1 MFKTKCPHCR
11 VRLGDFLYADF
22 CPDCRRE
29 LKHNTAAW
37 LPARPVAATRRRSF
51 PMRVFLGVVRLIES

>member
-11 VRLGDFLYADF
+11 VKLGDYLYADF
-22 CPDCRRE
+22 CLYCRRE
-29 LKHNTAAW
+29 LKHNRTAL
-37 LPARPVAATRRRSF
+37 LPARPVTAIRRRSF